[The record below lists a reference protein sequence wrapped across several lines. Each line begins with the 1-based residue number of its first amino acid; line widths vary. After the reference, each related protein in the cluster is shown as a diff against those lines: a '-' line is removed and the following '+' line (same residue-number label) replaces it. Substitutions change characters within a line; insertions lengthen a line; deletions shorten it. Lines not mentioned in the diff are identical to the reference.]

1 MGLDNGIYVVSYKRE
16 ITKDMLPNV
25 ISYPWS
31 SDDKPVEIA
40 YFRKYWGMR
49 NEILREF
56 QETDKEGY
64 TLIETP
70 DQVKKLIGI
79 LGSWLN
85 KEKWDT
91 EGDSIWEYEDAA
103 GNIVQVIINLAAV
116 YAFMVNNP
124 DVYLKFYDSY

>member
-1 MGLDNGIYVVSYKRE
+1 MGLDNGIYVVSNKRE
-16 ITKDMLPNV
+16 ITKDMLPNI

-31 SDDKPVEIA
+31 SDYKPVEIA

-103 GNIVQVIINLAAV
+103 GNIIQVIINLAAV

>member
-1 MGLDNGIYVVSYKRE
+1 MGLDNGIYVVSNKRE
-16 ITKDMLPNV
+16 ITKDMLPNI

-31 SDDKPVEIA
+31 SDYKPVEIA

-70 DQVKKLIGI
+70 DQGKKLIGI

-103 GNIVQVIINLAAV
+103 GNIIQVIINLAAV

>member
-1 MGLDNGIYVVSYKRE
+1 MGLDNGIYVVSNKRE
-16 ITKDMLPNV
+16 ITKDMLPNI

-31 SDDKPVEIA
+31 SDYKPVEIA

-103 GNIVQVIINLAAV
+103 NNIIQVIINLSAV
-116 YAFMVNNP
+116 YTFMLDNP

>member
-1 MGLDNGIYVVSYKRE
+1 MGLDNGIYVVSNKRE
-16 ITKDMLPNV
+16 ITKDMLPNI

-31 SDDKPVEIA
+31 SDYKPIEIA

-103 GNIVQVIINLAAV
+103 GNIIQVIINLAAV